1 MEFNNTAFEKA
12 EILIY
17 QNSDGVLILLL
28 GQIIFDIIICLCPQ
42 SSSYATATVHLNTGV
57 FLLERAGNQNL
68 WLKVDESKV
77 SGGNMS
83 ADVAR

>member
-1 MEFNNTAFEKA
+1 MN
-12 EILIY
+12 
-17 QNSDGVLILLL
+17 
-28 GQIIFDIIICLCPQ
+28 IIFRGKQNINLIDKICLCLQ